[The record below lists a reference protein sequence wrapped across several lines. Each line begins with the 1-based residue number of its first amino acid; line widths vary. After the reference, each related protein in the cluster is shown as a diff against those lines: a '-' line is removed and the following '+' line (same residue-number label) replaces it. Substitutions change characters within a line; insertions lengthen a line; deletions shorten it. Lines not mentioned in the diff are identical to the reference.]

1 MTQTSPRHNGN
12 GAANGSPKTPIQPE
26 ETELV
31 LLSPD
36 EETGTQLPSQK
47 QVRAQAF
54 DQPVILQQTSL
65 WSKLVVG
72 GIISVT
78 SAVLLWAAVARIE
91 EAVPATGK
99 LEPGDRVQEI
109 QAPVGGVVKEILVG
123 EGERVQQ
130 GQVLIRFDPTA
141 AAAQRRSL
149 EQLRD
154 SYLTENQFYRS
165 ALSGISLEPSNQ
177 SQSIPPEM
185 RALLTNRAAL
195 ASETALFRA
204 QVYGGDGSFS
214 DEERIRLSANQL
226 EAQSR
231 AAAAQ
236 LEVAQLQQQLI
247 QTQEQL
253 STARQTLAIDEG
265 ILRDIEPLAEQGALS
280 RIQMLRQRQQMMD
293 RRAEVNRLT
302 LEEQRLSLAVDQ
314 ARQRLSNTVAT
325 TSTDLLA
332 RVADNEKRIADID
345 SQINRAIV
353 DNERRI
359 AEINSQLSQ
368 TELTLKYQELRAPI
382 DGVVFDLKAR
392 GIGFVAN
399 TSEPILKVVPTD
411 NLLAEV
417 YITNKD
423 IGFVSEG
430 LPVDVRID
438 SFPFSEFGDIKGEV
452 VNIGEDALP
461 PDQIY
466 PFYRFPAKIRL
477 DSQTLKVNGR
487 EIPLQSG
494 MAVTANI
501 ITRDRT
507 VLSIFTDLFSRRI
520 ESIKTVR

>member
-1 MTQTSPRHNGN
+1 MP
-12 GAANGSPKTPIQPE
+12 PD

-31 LLSPD
+31 LLAPD
-36 EETGTQLPSQK
+36 EETGSELPSQS
-47 QVRAQAF
+47 QVKAQAF

-72 GIISVT
+72 GIIGVT
-78 SAVLLWAAVARIE
+78 SAVILWAAVARIE

-109 QAPVGGVVKEILVG
+109 QAPVGGVVEEILVE
-123 EGERVQQ
+123 EGQRVEK

-141 AAAQRRSL
+141 AAAQSKSL
-149 EQLRD
+149 EQVRN
-154 SYLTENQFYRS
+154 SYLSENQFYRNS
-165 ALSGISLEPSNQ
+165 LSGISLEPTNQ
-177 SQSIPPEM
+177 PQSIPPEM

-195 ASETALFRA
+195 ASETALYRA
-204 QVYGGDGSFS
+204 QLYGAGGNFS
-214 DEERIRLSANQL
+214 DEERIRLSASQL

-247 QTQEQL
+247 QTQAQL
-253 STARQTLAIDEG
+253 STARETLAIDQG
-265 ILRDIEPLAEQGALS
+265 ILRDIEPLAAEGALS
-280 RIQMLRQRQQMMD
+280 RIQMLRQRQQMME
-293 RRAEVNRLT
+293 REAEVNRLT
-302 LEEQRLSLAVDQ
+302 QEQQRLTLGISQ
-314 ARQRLSNTVAT
+314 ARERLSNTVAL
-325 TSTDLLA
+325 TSTDLLS
-332 RVADNEKRIADID
+332 RVSENEKRISEID

-353 DNERRI
+353 DNDRRI
-359 AEINSQLSQ
+359 SEIESQLSQ
-368 TELTLKYQELRAPI
+368 TALTLKYQELRAPI
-382 DGVVFDLKAR
+382 DGVVFDLKAK

-417 YITNKD
+417 FITNKD

-466 PFYRFPAKIRL
+466 PYYRFPAKIQL
-477 DSQTLKVNGR
+477 DSQILKVNGK
-487 EIPLQSG
+487 EIQLQSG

-507 VLSIFTDLFSRRI
+507 VLSIFTDLFSRRVD
-520 ESIKTVR
+520 SIKTVR